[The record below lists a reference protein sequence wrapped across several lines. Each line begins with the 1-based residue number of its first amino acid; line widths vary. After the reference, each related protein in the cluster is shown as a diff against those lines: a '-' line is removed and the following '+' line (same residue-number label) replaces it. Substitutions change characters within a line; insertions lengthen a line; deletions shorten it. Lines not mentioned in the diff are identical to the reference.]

1 MSQKMSMKKLA
12 PIFSFVLLTSLFLN
26 FAQTINACGPEFIQP
41 IFAFEHRGE
50 SYEGYARGEIGV
62 VQPEFNRSFLFAAYR
77 QFNNSP
83 FTANEQKD
91 LVAAWKAE
99 FENTD
104 FNEGDTNAAIKTWIA
119 SRKKVLTT
127 EAEPKIYTANAYNNS
142 YEFSPN
148 CTKNAFET
156 AAKTLDNRAKTYSA
170 TDENVKNWARAQ
182 DAVFTLC
189 SSNEKVY
196 PVETASNAPQWL
208 KNDREYQIAAANFY
222 AMNFDDA
229 KARFEKIAANR
240 DSVWRETANYVIARN
255 YIRQASLDNTANA
268 EYYSGDDAKQKEI
281 QARMLELY
289 KQAETQ
295 LQSIV
300 NDGSQTQ
307 YKDSARKLLNL
318 VAYRLRPNERRA
330 ELAKTLLSKSEN
342 SSLRYDL
349 TDYRWLLDKLQ
360 SSASTKAEAEA
371 AEKAK
376 QTGKTDYSPAI
387 VKASDFPADVRNDD
401 LTDWIFTFQSDD
413 AKDAYAHSLERYK
426 TTNAKPWLVAAISKA
441 QTDSADVSQLMTTQ
455 IEKTSPAFATVSYH
469 QIRLMIDA
477 NKQSEARAKLDSILA
492 DRTLKLPVTATN
504 LFKAQRLKLAKNLD
518 DFLRDAQRRA
528 SAFGYG
534 GEYNVEDISKTPAKA
549 EEDYNKDLRAWATRT
564 MFDRDAAEI
573 FNNQLPLETMAQ
585 ASKSAVLPDYLKRNV
600 LIATWTKAIVLGND
614 AIAKTVAPDLVKYA
628 PEFQPAFQPYLTAKT
643 ATERSNSALYIL
655 LKNPALRTNV
665 ESGYGRI
672 SMAITEIDSYRD
684 NWWMTPSDTAYTA
697 NGEAPKP
704 IVAAPTPFLT
714 ATQINQGK
722 TERQKLVTAGNAATY
737 LPKQTVAFATK
748 SPNDP
753 RVAEMLSL
761 AVRATRYS
769 FRDCET
775 GKYSK
780 QAFDILKARFANSE
794 FKKKTPYWYKDE
806 SCEAS
811 K

>member
-1 MSQKMSMKKLA
+1 MKKLA

-26 FAQTINACGPEFIQP
+26 FTQTINACGPSFLQP
-41 IFAFEHRGE
+41 IFEFEHRGE
-50 SYEGYARGEIGV
+50 SFEDYARGEIGV
-62 VQPEFNRSFLFAAYR
+62 VRPDFNRSFLFAAYR

-91 LVAAWKAE
+91 LNAVWQAE

-104 FNEGDTNAAIKTWIA
+104 VNEGDTNAAIKTWIE
-119 SRKKVLTT
+119 SRKKVLTN
-127 EAEPKIYTANAYNNS
+127 EAEPKIYTANTYNNS
-142 YEFSPN
+142 YELSPN

-189 SSNEKVY
+189 SSQEKVL
-196 PVETASNAPQWL
+196 PVEATSNAPQWL

-240 DSVWRETANYVIARN
+240 DSVWNETANYLIARN
-255 YIRQASLDNTANA
+255 YIRQASLENKANF

-281 QARMLELY
+281 QARMLESY
-289 KQAETQ
+289 KQAETK

-300 NDGSQTQ
+300 NDDKQTQ

-330 ELAKTLLSKSEN
+330 ELAKTLLNKNEN
-342 SSLRYDL
+342 SSLRSDL

-360 SSASTKAEAEA
+360 TAASAKAETEA

-376 QTGKTDYSPAI
+376 QSGKTDYSPAI
-387 VKASDFPADVRNDD
+387 VKTSDFPVDVRADE

-413 AKDAYAHSLERYK
+413 VKDSYAHSLERYK
-426 TTNAKPWLVAAISKA
+426 TTNEKAWLVAAISKA
-441 QTDSADVSQLMTTQ
+441 QLDSADVSQLMSAQ
-455 IEKTSPAFATVSYH
+455 VEKVSPAFATVSYH

-477 NKQSEARAKLDSILA
+477 NKQNEARAKLDNILA
-492 DRTLKLPVTATN
+492 DKNLKLPVTSTN
-504 LFKAQRLKLAKNLD
+504 SFKAQRMKLAQNLD

-528 SAFGYG
+528 SAFGYDQ
-534 GEYNVEDISKTPAKA
+534 GEYLVEDISKIPAKA
-549 EEDYNKDLRAWATRT
+549 DEDFNKDLRAWTTRT
-564 MFDRDAAEI
+564 MFDRDAAQI

-600 LIATWTKAIVLGND
+600 LIATWTKAVLLEND

-628 PEFQPAFQPYLTAKT
+628 PEFQTPFQSYLTAKT
-643 ATERSNSALYIL
+643 ATERRSEALYVL

-665 ESGYGRI
+665 ESGYGRTSI
-672 SMAITEIDSYRD
+672 AITEIDSYRD
-684 NWWMTPSDTAYTA
+684 NWWTIPSDTAYTA
-697 NGEAPKP
+697 NGQEPKP
-704 IVAAPTPFLT
+704 IVAAPTPFLN

-722 TERQKLVTAGNAATY
+722 AERQKLVTAGNAASY
-737 LPKQTVAFATK
+737 LPKNTVEFATK
-748 SPNDP
+748 YPNDA
-753 RVAEMLSL
+753 RVPEMLSL

-806 SCEAS
+806 SCEAQ